1 MQQNIKSSWVFED
14 SRKVT
19 NEEIGMIITKRP
31 AAAAGAAWTLPA
43 VVPVNNTAAA
53 AAAFDEGKI
62 PLMAAPQ
69 FPTLAHPTLI

>member
-1 MQQNIKSSWVFED
+1 
-14 SRKVT
+14 
-19 NEEIGMIITKRP
+19 
-31 AAAAGAAWTLPA
+31 

-62 PLMAAPQ
+62 PFMAADPQ